1 MIPPFA
7 VWSLSMFNDAIV
19 YDRYGPPAAVLT
31 LQRTPLAPL
40 AGGRVRV
47 RMRYAPVNPSDL
59 IPVTGAYRHRTRLP
73 AVAGYEGLGEVVAA
87 PYGSRLTAGQRVLPL
102 RGGGTWQRFIDLDE
116 TWLVPVPPA
125 VDDLLAARGYINPL
139 TAMLMLKR
147 WPVAGR
153 HLVLTA
159 ASSSCAS
166 LLGQWAL
173 AMGARSVSGIIRS
186 PQHRARLEQAGI
198 YPILDT
204 DRALMEKVSQ
214 HSDLVF
220 DAVGGELA
228 NTLLSVLPGSSTLI
242 SYGLLSGRPLTQ
254 TRGSATVRKFHLRE
268 ALPTLSVAAWRAAFD
283 EIWQRL
289 PTTSQPP
296 AQRIAL
302 NDWREAIAA
311 AGQPGRGGKI
321 LLDFTAG

>member
-1 MIPPFA
+1 MIPTFV
-7 VWSLSMFNDAIV
+7 VWSQSMFNDAIV
-19 YDRYGPPAAVLT
+19 YDRYGPPSAVLT
-31 LQRTPLAPL
+31 LKRLPLAPL

-47 RMRYAPVNPSDL
+47 RMRFAPVNPSDL

-87 PYGSRLTAGQRVLPL
+87 PYGSRLCAGQRVLPL
-102 RGGGTWQRFIDLDE
+102 RGGERFIDLDE

-147 WPVAGR
+147 WPVAGK

-186 PQHRARLEQAGI
+186 PQHRARLEQVGI

>member
-1 MIPPFA
+1 
-7 VWSLSMFNDAIV
+7 MFNDAIV

-31 LQRTPLAPL
+31 LKRLPLAPL

-87 PYGSRLTAGQRVLPL
+87 PYGSRLSAGQRVLPL

-147 WPVAGR
+147 WPVAGK

-204 DRALMEKVSQ
+204 DRAL
-214 HSDLVF
+214 
-220 DAVGGELA
+220 
-228 NTLLSVLPGSSTLI
+228 LSVLPASSILI
-242 SYGLLSGRPLTQ
+242 SYGLLSGQPLTQ

-283 EIWQRL
+283 EIWLRL
-289 PTTSQPP
+289 PTTTQPP

-311 AGQPGRGGKI
+311 ADQPGRGGKI

>member
-1 MIPPFA
+1 
-7 VWSLSMFNDAIV
+7 MFNDAIV

-31 LQRTPLAPL
+31 LKRLPLAPL

-47 RMRYAPVNPSDL
+47 RMRFAPVNPSDL

-87 PYGSRLTAGQRVLPL
+87 PYGCRLAAGQRVLPCAGRHRSGL
-102 RGGGTWQRFIDLDE
+102 SIWMRR
-116 TWLVPVPPA
+116 LVPVPPA

-147 WPVAGR
+147 WPVAGK

-186 PQHRARLEQAGI
+186 PQHRARTRTGRDL
-198 YPILDT
+198 
-204 DRALMEKVSQ
+204 
-214 HSDLVF
+214 SDPRYRPGA
-220 DAVGGELA
+220 DGE
-228 NTLLSVLPGSSTLI
+228 G
-242 SYGLLSGRPLTQ
+242 Q
-254 TRGSATVRKFHLRE
+254 
-268 ALPTLSVAAWRAAFD
+268 
-283 EIWQRL
+283 
-289 PTTSQPP
+289 P
-296 AQRIAL
+296 AQRS
-302 NDWREAIAA
+302 
-311 AGQPGRGGKI
+311 GV
-321 LLDFTAG
+321 

>member
-1 MIPPFA
+1 MIPTFV
-7 VWSLSMFNDAIV
+7 VWSQSMFNDAIV

-31 LQRTPLAPL
+31 LKRLPLAPL

-47 RMRYAPVNPSDL
+47 RMRFAPVNPSDL

-87 PYGSRLTAGQRVLPL
+87 PYGSLLAAGQRVLPL

-125 VDDLLAARGYINPL
+125 VDDLLA
-139 TAMLMLKR
+139 
-147 WPVAGR
+147 
-153 HLVLTA
+153 
-159 ASSSCAS
+159 
-166 LLGQWAL
+166 
-173 AMGARSVSGIIRS
+173 ARSVSGIIRS

-302 NDWREAIAA
+302 NDWRAAIAA